1 MEGSG
6 QALARRLRALRTQ
19 RWPHS
24 RISQERLARALG
36 VSAPLIS
43 SFESV
48 KDPKTP
54 KPAWLDAY
62 ATLFCTER
70 SQRDGDLR
78 PLPLDELTAGEL
90 LLREELR
97 RELLDLRASALGDT
111 ARAPERP
118 AANLWDFGDGNQIT
132 LVCARLPPTMLARM
146 PYVEPD
152 DPDYIELYTYA
163 DLDALFELHGHIRA
177 VNPGSEVR
185 RHTPPDLE
193 PDDLTAHLVLLGGI
207 DWNEITT
214 DVLKRLDLPV
224 EQVTDWDS
232 GAPPYFLAGGERHV
246 PRLDGG
252 VLHEDV
258 ALFYR
263 GPNPLNR
270 KRTLTIC
277 NGMYG
282 RGTLGAV
289 RALTDSRFR
298 DRNSAFLRERFAGEA
313 SFGILSRVSIVKG
326 LALTPDWTQKESR
339 LFEWPE

>member
-1 MEGSG
+1 MEDSG
-6 QALARRLRALRTQ
+6 QALSGRLRALRTR

-43 SFESV
+43 SFESTSH
-48 KDPKTP
+48 PKAP

-70 SQRDGDLR
+70 SVEGGGLR
-78 PLPLDELTAGEL
+78 LLSPDELTA
-90 LLREELR
+90 EELR
-97 RELLDLRASALGDT
+97 ERDQLRQELLELRAAALGEPAAT
-111 ARAPERP
+111 RRRA
-118 AANLWDFGDGNQIT
+118 AANLWEFGDDNQIT
-132 LVCARLPPTMLARM
+132 LVCARLPPEMLARM
-146 PYVEPD
+146 PYVEPG
-152 DPDYIELYTYA
+152 DPDFIELYTYA

-177 VNPGSEVR
+177 VNPRSEVR
-185 RHTPPDLE
+185 RRTPQDLE

-214 DVLKRLDLPV
+214 DVLHRLELPI
-224 EQVTDWDS
+224 EQVTDWDK
-232 GAPPYFLAGGERHV
+232 GVEPFFLAGGERHR

-252 VLHEDV
+252 TLKEDV

-289 RALTDSRFR
+289 RTLTDSRFR
-298 DRNSAFLRERFAGEA
+298 DRNSTFARERFGGRAA
-313 SFGILSRVSIVKG
+313 FAILTRVAVLNG
-326 LALTPDWTQKESR
+326 LVLTPDWTQGEAR